1 MKSLIGIDIGGT
13 KCALV
18 RGDANG
24 NVTEKIRFETTG
36 YQDTLARILKEAEAL
51 SKDALA
57 VGVSCGGPLD
67 EKRGMILSPPNL
79 PGWDQVPIVELL
91 QERLGIPAAL
101 RNDANACA
109 LAEWMYGA
117 GRGTQNMAFMTFGTG
132 LGAGL
137 ILNGRLYGGTTG
149 MAGEVGHWR
158 LSPHGPSGYGKC
170 GSFEGF
176 CSGTGLWEL
185 GRGLAREY
193 LQRGEMPAFLKSKD
207 CGSFTVAEMAQ
218 AARQGDPCA
227 REAFATCGDML
238 GRGLALMADI
248 LDPEVIV
255 IGSVYARCRDL
266 LEEPALKRMA
276 AECLPQIMKTCKI
289 KPAELGEQIG
299 DVAAL
304 AVAAQALREKEDK

>member
-1 MKSLIGIDIGGT
+1 MKKLIGIDIGGT
-13 KCALV
+13 KCAVVL
-18 RGDANG
+18 GDGNG
-24 NVTEKIRFETTG
+24 NVMQKVRFETTSCKE
-36 YQDTLARILKEAEAL
+36 TLERILSEVANVAT
-51 SKDALA
+51 DAA
-57 VGVSCGGPLD
+57 AIGISCGGPLD
-67 EKRGMILSPPNL
+67 EKQGVIQSPPNL
-79 PGWDQVPIVELL
+79 PDWDNIPIKEILE
-91 QERLGIPAAL
+91 ERFGLPTAL

-117 GRGTQNMAFMTFGTG
+117 GRGTQNMVFMTFGTG

-137 ILNGRLYGGTTG
+137 ILNGRLYGGTSG

-158 LSPHGPSGYGKC
+158 LAEQGPSGYGKC

-193 LQRGEMPAFLKSKD
+193 LQRGEIPAFLNGKD
-207 CGSFTVAEMAQ
+207 CNAFTVAEMAE
-218 AARQGDPCA
+218 AARGGDPCA
-227 REAFATCGDML
+227 KEAFALCGNKL
-238 GRGLALMADI
+238 GQGLALMADI

-266 LEEPALKRMA
+266 LEASALAQMQK
-276 AECLPQIMKTCKI
+276 ECLPQIMKTCQV
-289 KPAELGEQIG
+289 KPAELGEKIG

-304 AVAAQALREKEDK
+304 AVAAGILREKGE